1 MCFFANIFITKMSN
15 LFSNFKIQYHVY
27 NSILNKTNVKCQLYG
42 QCHLYEMLTQTTI
55 FWYSDWHHSY
65 QNQIELMQNFVS

>member
-1 MCFFANIFITKMSN
+1 MSN

-27 NSILNKTNVKCQLYG
+27 NSILNKTNIKCELYG
-42 QCHLYEMLTQTTI
+42 QCHLYEMLNPTTI

-65 QNQIELMQNFVS
+65 HNQIELMQNFVS